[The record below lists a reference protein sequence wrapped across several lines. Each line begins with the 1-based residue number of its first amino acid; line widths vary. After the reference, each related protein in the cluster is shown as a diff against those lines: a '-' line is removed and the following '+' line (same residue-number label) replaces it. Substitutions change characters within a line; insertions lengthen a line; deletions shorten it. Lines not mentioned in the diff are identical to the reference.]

1 MPFDTMMLRPLAP
14 PLPASDAATLKAAAA
29 RAGLKCF
36 DLERLERHKSLEL
49 QQHMPS
55 WAYRHR
61 TALRLAFGLT
71 MVAGLLGF
79 VGLAAHG
86 FALASSSTIACVLA
100 LLVLA
105 QLKRMRGPAHWEER
119 LAPDLAGVHPLV
131 AETALRLQAQVPDVQ
146 FRLGELFQERV
157 LLDPYLVAARGDERL
172 LLGIWNGATILL
184 CA

>member
-1 MPFDTMMLRPLAP
+1 MPFDSMMFRPLAS
-14 PLPASDAATLKAAAA
+14 PLPAPDTLEAAAA

-36 DLERLERHKSLEL
+36 DLELLERHKAFEL
-49 QQHMPS
+49 RRHRPS

-86 FALASSSTIACVLA
+86 HALASSCTIACVLA

-105 QLKRMRGPAHWEER
+105 QLNRMRGPAHWEER
-119 LAPDLAGVHPLV
+119 LAPDLGEVHPRI
-131 AETALRLQAQVPDVQ
+131 AESAQRLRAQAPDVE
-146 FRLGELFQERV
+146 FRLGELLQERV
-157 LLDPYLVAARGDERL
+157 LLDPYLFAIRGDERL
-172 LLGIWNGATILL
+172 LLGIWNDATVLL

>member
-1 MPFDTMMLRPLAP
+1 MPFDAPLLAP
-14 PLPASDAATLKAAAA
+14 IEPRLSAPHITLEAAAA
-29 RAGLKCF
+29 CAGLKRL
-36 DLERLERHKSLEL
+36 DMALLERHKSFEL
-49 QQHMPS
+49 QQHRPS

-86 FALASSSTIACVLA
+86 FALASSCTIACVLA

-119 LAPDLAGVHPLV
+119 FAPDLAGVHPRV
-131 AETALRLQAQVPDVQ
+131 AQSALRLQAEVPDVE

-157 LLDPYLVAARGDERL
+157 LLDPYLLAIRGDERL
-172 LLGIWNGATILL
+172 LLGIWDGATVLL